1 MLGVNHHMWR
11 NELKFKL
18 SFVRLKQCQT
28 TVVRQR
34 AFLCL
39 ERCVGP
45 ALPRPLDLLST
56 DPCSILPPV
65 PTPISIQRRQPPVP
79 NSPSSKSFKTKNKP
93 WTRSCRSC
101 IHSETKRS
109 ITVRVSVAENPRSS
123 SRLSRS

>member
-11 NELKFKL
+11 NELKVKL

-39 ERCVGP
+39 ERCAGP
-45 ALPRPLDLLST
+45 ALPRPSDLLST
-56 DPCSILPPV
+56 DLCSILPPV

-79 NSPSSKSFKTKNKP
+79 NSPSSKSSKTKNKP

-109 ITVRVSVAENPRSS
+109 TTARVSVAENPRFS
-123 SRLSRS
+123 SRLSRG